1 MFGYAFPEFVAAIV
15 LMFIAFIA
23 GAVDLVL
30 CLMKGGTM
38 FKSAWYEV
46 KEEENQAVD
55 PNKVAAN
62 EKRAKQL
69 SFLRRVFGGVLLV
82 CAVLAIIL
90 LCTGKEKFS
99 AVDVAKETEIGMVI
113 NDCVEDLTWD
123 SAKRS
128 NGSTYV
134 VAKFELADGT
144 EVAQY
149 FEYYTDDEY
158 IYVQASD
165 LMLDGH
171 IADYDGM
178 MWFYEDLY
186 YTISDPY
193 YYD

>member
-1 MFGYAFPEFVAAIV
+1 MFGYAFPEFIFAVV
-15 LMFIAFIA
+15 LMIIAFIA
-23 GAVDLVL
+23 GAVDIVL
-30 CLMKGGTM
+30 CLMKGGTI

-69 SFLRRVFGGVLLV
+69 SFLRRVFGGILVV
-82 CAVLAIIL
+82 CAVLAIII
-90 LCTGKEKFS
+90 LCTNTEKFS
-99 AVDVAKETEIGMVI
+99 AVDVAKETEIGMI
-113 NDCVEDLTWD
+113 IDDCVEDLTWD

-158 IYVQASD
+158 IYVQPSD

-178 MWFYEDLY
+178 MWFYEVLD